1 MIKNNQGFDG
11 WMGMGRMILGSNIR
25 IFSIYSMRSTKSPN
39 LVVTKRIRSY
49 YITTKV
55 CVVFSGH
62 HQL

>member
-1 MIKNNQGFDG
+1 MIKNNQGFDRE
-11 WMGMGRMILGSNIR
+11 MSMGRMILASNIR

-49 YITTKV
+49 YLTTKV
-55 CVVFSGH
+55 GVVFSGH